1 MKTVSQLIAIATFA
15 LSASAFAVPSNQ
27 EDRFFTQVSEPQQ
40 TVAADGSERTPQGQA
55 LAENGRNR
63 LEEQGL
69 VEDGYDKTPQ
79 GQAIAA
85 DGSDRTPG
93 RRAA

>member
-1 MKTVSQLIAIATFA
+1 MKTVSQLIAVATFA

-40 TVAADGSERTPQGQA
+40 TVAADGSERTPLGEA
-55 LAENGRNR
+55 L
-63 LEEQGL
+63 
-69 VEDGYDKTPQ
+69 
-79 GQAIAA
+79 AA

>member
-27 EDRFFTQVSEPQQ
+27 EDRFFTRVSEPQQ
-40 TVAADGSERTPQGQA
+40 TV
-55 LAENGRNR
+55 
-63 LEEQGL
+63 
-69 VEDGYDKTPQ
+69 
-79 GQAIAA
+79 AA